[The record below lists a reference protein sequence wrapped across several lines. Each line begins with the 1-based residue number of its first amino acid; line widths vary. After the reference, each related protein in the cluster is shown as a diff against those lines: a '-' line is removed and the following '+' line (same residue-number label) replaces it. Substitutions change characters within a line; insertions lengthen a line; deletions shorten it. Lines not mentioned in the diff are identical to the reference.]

1 MLEQILETY
10 GYPALLIGTFF
21 EGETVLVLGG
31 FLAHVGYL
39 KLPWVILFAFIGSIC
54 GDQLYFF
61 IGRFKGKAF
70 LEKRTSWQPYIIK
83 AHKLLDRY
91 QILLI
96 IGFRFLYG
104 LRTVTPFVI
113 GMSQVRTGI
122 FIFLNVVGALIWAIT
137 IGLCG
142 YLFGMALEALIDDV
156 KKYEIEVILIIIIVG
171 ITFWFVRFLKN
182 KRH

>member
-1 MLEQILETY
+1 MLQQLLETY

-21 EGETVLVLGG
+21 EGETILVLGG

-70 LEKRTSWQPYIIK
+70 LEKRTSWQPYINV
-83 AHKLLDRY
+83 AQKLFERY

-113 GMSQVRTGI
+113 GMSRVRTGL
-122 FIFLNVVGALIWAIT
+122 FICLNVVGALIWATT
-137 IGLCG
+137 IGTCG

-156 KKYEIEVILIIIIVG
+156 KKYEIEVILLISIAG
-171 ITFWFVRFLKN
+171 IFIWLFHFYKK